1 MTVPCIPEVSVIIP
15 SYNRSLFTLEAIE
28 SALRQSGVNVELIVV
43 DDGSTDDTCER
54 IQKNYPQVRLFQEL
68 HKGGGAA
75 RNYGLN
81 AANGKYI
88 KFLDSDDLLSPNS
101 LSRQVAFLN
110 NHDADV
116 CYGDWEFFGNL
127 DSPEVGNNALRTM
140 GHPDDTIV
148 ALLGSWWGPPS
159 MYLIRSEFLYN
170 HHVSWDE
177 TLKRNQDMDFF
188 LKIAITA
195 GVFSYIP
202 GIVTKKRVHDLDMIM
217 KSGDDIYGKHC
228 EIIAD
233 TSLRLLREWNR
244 LTEERKQAVADLYW
258 HSSRLLK
265 DVSRDDYNRVID
277 KIGRL
282 YTRYIPKCTT
292 YASPKMRLAVR
303 FLGVRGAESFY
314 ETAMRFMP
322 SRGKKHSQT
331 RRIGR

>member
-1 MTVPCIPEVSVIIP
+1 MSSSHLDVSVIIP
-15 SYNRSLFTLEAIE
+15 SHNRRQFTVEAIE
-28 SALRQSGVNVELIVV
+28 SAIGQKDVEVEIIVV
-43 DDGSTDDTCER
+43 DDGSTDDTCKW
-54 IQKNYPQVRLFQEL
+54 IQKHYPQVRLFQKL
-68 HKGGGAA
+68 HKGAGSA
-75 RNYGLN
+75 RNHGLK
-81 AANGKYI
+81 AATGRYI
-88 KFLDSDDLLSPNS
+88 KFLDSDDLLAQDS
-101 LSRQVAFLN
+101 LKKQVEFLN
-110 NHDADV
+110 QCEADI

-127 DSPEVGNNALRTM
+127 DSPEVGNNPLRIM
-140 GHPDDTIV
+140 GQPDDIIV

-159 MYLIRSEFLYN
+159 MYLIRSEFLHN
-170 HHVSWDE
+170 HHVLWDE

-188 LKIAITA
+188 LKIAIAA

-202 GIVTKKRVHDLDMIM
+202 GVVTKKRVHDLDMIM

-233 TSLRLLREWNR
+233 TSLRLLRECNG

-265 DVSRDDYNRVID
+265 DVSRDDYSRVID